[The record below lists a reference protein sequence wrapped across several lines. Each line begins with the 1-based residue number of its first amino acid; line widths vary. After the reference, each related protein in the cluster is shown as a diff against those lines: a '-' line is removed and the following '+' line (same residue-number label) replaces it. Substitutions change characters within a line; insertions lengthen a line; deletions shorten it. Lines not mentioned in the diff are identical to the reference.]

1 METKQENVKKKDL
14 LNIVKLYEPY
24 YKAQAKYYHNFN
36 HAYFTVDKGLDILSM
51 LSAPEYLMVVFAH
64 AMGSHDAGHLCGFQK
79 SDADNVAI
87 SLGIYNNVN
96 CLDKH
101 PLYKE
106 MGGLI
111 IEGTEYPHTK
121 TPEEIASKYAGNR
134 NDLILAIQVA
144 RDIDHLG
151 IIGIENEKQ
160 REVALVGLIREF
172 SRNTTKED
180 FLKNYE
186 RVTNKFFDSLQ
197 FYTKHAQ
204 VWAAQNLEKMRTWQL
219 GYTPEAIENAY

>member
-1 METKQENVKKKDL
+1 METGNFKKNDFL
-14 LNIVKLYEPY
+14 GIARLYEPY
-24 YKAQAKYYHNFN
+24 YKTQNKFYHNFK
-36 HAYFTVDKGLDILSM
+36 HGFFTVDKGIDM
-51 LSAPEYLMVVFAH
+51 LMELGAPEYLMVVFAH

-111 IEGTEYPHTK
+111 IQGTEVPYTK
-121 TPEEIASKYAGNR
+121 TPEELASQYTGNKK
-134 NDLILAIQVA
+134 DLILAIQVA

-151 IIGIENEKQ
+151 IIGIEDQTQ
-160 REVALVGLIREF
+160 REVALTGLMREF
-172 SRNTTKED
+172 SRNTTKEQI
-180 FLKNYE
+180 LANYE
-186 RVTNKFFDSLQ
+186 SATNKFFDSIH
-197 FYTKHAQ
+197 FYTQPAKD
-204 VWAAQNLEKMRTWQL
+204 WAVKNLTKMREWQL